1 MAYAIDVKYFNSF
14 WIKKVMKTGEKDR
27 TAHWPGLPW
36 NPPNY
41 PKFPFGDGGGFR
53 IDKPIVSEGDASH
66 WYIEESR
73 ITGGYNRTTVDLG
86 VRAYLVN
93 QQQGQIDRS
102 SSLIYSG
109 IYNSRTN
116 VNNTN
121 VFPPGTAITRSF
133 SPINGSIQ
141 KLSAADDHLTV
152 FQENKVQQVMIDKN
166 AIYSAEGRDMS
177 AVGNAV
183 FGKTSP
189 YLGEYGISE
198 NPESFAVSG
207 YRKYFADKNRG
218 LILRLS
224 KDGVTEIS
232 NYGMRDYFKDYLASI
247 PNDYVKH
254 ITNNCIAVPVTIT
267 YDEETPNSFSITAA
281 ASLDGYCYIQIGAAV
296 EKVDSNGNGVP
307 VIDGKTGDRVYV
319 KNVNY
324 STGVVTISQINPNF
338 QNPSLVGESN
348 IFLVKWVKPKIIG
361 GWDINNQNYV
371 VSMQQGPPSTLGYAC
386 PSYDYATVAFD
397 ETINGWTSFYTY
409 HPNFVTSLKNKYY
422 SFYDASIY
430 EHYDTTTINNRGSF
444 YGTQSEANV
453 TFVFNPHISVSKSFH
468 TVNYEGSNGWEVDY
482 FKSDLEGVDALS
494 GVYSENQDQTNS
506 VYSYDEGSY
515 TENSVTYRAGFN
527 RKENKYSANLV
538 NDSSGRIGEVIF
550 GGSISG
556 IKGYFATVKIS
567 TDDTTQLGGKKELFA
582 VSSNFVPS
590 AF

>member
-14 WIKKVMKTGEKDR
+14 WIKKVMKSGSENR

-36 NPPNY
+36 NPVNY
-41 PKFPFGDGGGFR
+41 PDFPFSGGSFKTH
-53 IDKPIVSEGDASH
+53 IPLIPDHDAAH

-86 VRAYLVN
+86 ARAYLIN
-93 QQQGQIDRS
+93 EEQRQTNRS

-109 IYNSRTN
+109 IYNSRTGIN
-116 VNNTN
+116 DTN
-121 VFPPGTAITRSF
+121 VFSVGDAITRSLD
-133 SPINGSIQ
+133 PTNGSIQ
-141 KLSAADDHLTV
+141 KLYAGDGHLLV
-152 FQENKVQQVMIDKN
+152 FQENKVQQILIDKN
-166 AIYSAEGRDMS
+166 SVYSAEGLNMS
-177 AVGNAV
+177 SAGATVL
-183 FGKTSP
+183 GKVAS
-189 YLGEYGISE
+189 YLGEYGISK
-198 NPESFAVSG
+198 NPESFAVNG
-207 YRKYFADKNRG
+207 YRKYFVDKNRG
-218 LILRLS
+218 IVLRLS

-232 NYGMRDYFKDYLASI
+232 NYGMRDYFKDYLTSI
-247 PNDYVKH
+247 PNDYIKH

-319 KNVNY
+319 KNVNH
-324 STGVVTISQINPNF
+324 STGAVTISQINPNF

-371 VSMQQGPPSTLGYAC
+371 VSMQQGPPSTLSHTC

-430 EHYDTTTINNRGSF
+430 EHYDETTINNRGSF

-453 TFVFNPHISVSKSFH
+453 TFVFNPNISVSKSFH

-482 FKSDLEGVDALS
+482 FKSDLEGVDSLS
-494 GVYSENQDQTNS
+494 GVYSERQDQTKAI
-506 VYSYDEGSY
+506 YSYDEGSY
-515 TENSVTYRAGFN
+515 TENGVTYRAGFN
-527 RKENKYSANLV
+527 RRENKYAANLV
-538 NDSSGRIGEVIF
+538 NDSSARIGEVMF

-556 IKGYFATVKIS
+556 VKGYFATIKIS

-582 VSSNFVPS
+582 VSSNFAAS
-590 AF
+590 AY